1 VLRSKRARKARFQ
14 AADRRFALYVEGP
27 RDRDILRIFA
37 GKKSPLL
44 ARAMDS
50 SVKILGGRQ
59 PARAVELF
67 RRLGVEQGAAGENA
81 PTRGLCVLDRDE
93 SHELSDR
100 KLCEPGL
107 DFFIWGRRHI
117 ESYLLVPSAIRR
129 CLGLSGDDPRFAR
142 LLGRHLPDPEDE
154 GACRSID
161 AKRLLAPS
169 GPIARAF
176 GWDPRPRDVAR
187 HMSATD
193 LHPDVTQLLA
203 RISEGLGLPS
213 LRRP

>member
-1 VLRSKRARKARFQ
+1 MLRPNRARKGCFQ
-14 AADRRFALYVEGP
+14 AVRPRFALYVEGP

-37 GKKSPLL
+37 AKQSPAL

-50 SVKILGGRQ
+50 SMQILGGRR

-67 RRLGVEQGAAGENA
+67 RRMGGEEGSATGEAPARGV
-81 PTRGLCVLDRDE
+81 CVLDRDE
-93 SHELSDR
+93 SHEMRDR

-129 CLGLSGDDPRFAR
+129 CLGLSGDDSRVAR
-142 LLGRHLPDPEDE
+142 LLGSHLPDPEDE

-161 AKRLLAPS
+161 AKRLLAPT
-169 GPIARAF
+169 GPIARTL
-176 GWDPRPRDVAR
+176 GWGPRPRDVAR
-187 HMSATD
+187 HMSATE
-193 LHPDVTQLLA
+193 LHPDVKRLLA
-203 RISEGLGLPS
+203 HIHQALHLP
-213 LRRP
+213 